1 MFTLEY
7 RPKKF
12 SEVYGQDENVYILKS
27 LVSSPNSY
35 PRTLIFQGD
44 WGCGKTT
51 SARILARALNCRD
64 RSNPEPCLQC
74 DRCLDPLTYS
84 PFYQEL
90 DSSTVGNKETMQSL
104 KNDFFSS
111 SAEDI
116 WRVIVLDEAHL
127 MSRSAQSSLLT
138 ILEELPKNI
147 IVVLCTTD
155 VKDLLNTIRSRSVE
169 LDFRT
174 LREEMIVKNLQRII
188 ELEGAEV
195 PDSIVKGI
203 ARYSRGHVRDSVM
216 ALNMYCNVEEKD
228 SFYSKIRSSEEEI
241 IRILE
246 CIGTNSKGLGT
257 LLEDLC
263 RRPLEMVKDD
273 FYLVLRNMMIVF
285 GEGEVGETYFDQY
298 KKLVSIW
305 GRNSLTLFSLSLS
318 DWAVN
323 SFSSDITLQ
332 ALFWSLKSRY
342 SITQDSSKKTK
353 SRFVKHT

>member
-1 MFTLEY
+1 MFTLDY

-12 SEVYGQDENVYILKS
+12 SEIYGQDENVYILKS
-27 LVSSPNSY
+27 LVSNPNLY

-64 RSNPEPCLQC
+64 KSNPEPCLEC
-74 DRCLDPLTYS
+74 DRCKDTLTFS

-90 DSSTVGNKETMQSL
+90 DSSTVGNKETIQSL

-111 SAEDI
+111 PVSDI
-116 WRVIVLDEAHL
+116 WRIIVLDEAHL
-127 MSRSAQSSLLT
+127 MSRSAQSSLL
-138 ILEELPKNI
+138 IVLEELPKNI

-188 ELEGAEV
+188 HLEGVEV
-195 PDSIVKGI
+195 PNSIVEGI
-203 ARYSRGHVRDSVM
+203 ARYSKGHVRDSVM
-216 ALNMYCNVEEKD
+216 ALNMYCNIEEKD
-228 SFYSKIRSSEEEI
+228 SFYSKIKSSEEEI
-241 IRILE
+241 IQVLE
-246 CIGTNSKGLGT
+246 CIGTNSRGLEV

-263 RRPLEMVKDD
+263 RRPLEMVRDD
-273 FYLVLRNMMIVF
+273 FYLVLRNMMVVF
-285 GEGEVGETYFDQY
+285 GEGEVGEGYAEKY

-323 SFSSDITLQ
+323 SFSSDVTLQ

-342 SITQDSSKKTK
+342 SITQGSPKKTGN
-353 SRFVKHT
+353 RFVRT